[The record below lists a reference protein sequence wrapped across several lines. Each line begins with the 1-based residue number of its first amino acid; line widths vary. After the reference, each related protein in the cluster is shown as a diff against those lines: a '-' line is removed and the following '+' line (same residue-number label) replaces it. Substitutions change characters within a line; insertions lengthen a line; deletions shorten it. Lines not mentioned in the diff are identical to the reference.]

1 MSGYSTY
8 QRWQRIEEQAK
19 TLGFRLGNPRHG
31 HWDTSGETDQ
41 VSLYP
46 ADEALPIYS
55 RDAEIFTG
63 SFRDCEIFMMGWVRS
78 QSYDQ
83 MLRMTDDKRR
93 KKYEA
98 AEVARQAER
107 RKREEQKKIMAVL
120 RAKDQE
126 NLNPKK

>member
-8 QRWQRIEEQAK
+8 TRWQRIEEQAK
-19 TLGFRLGNPRHG
+19 LLGFRLGHPRHG
-31 HWDTSGETDQ
+31 RWDTSGETDQ

-107 RKREEQKKIMAVL
+107 RKREEQKKIITVL
-120 RAKDQE
+120 RAKDHE
-126 NLNPKK
+126 NSNPKK